1 MAIDYVCRHCNHNVG
16 KLDQRAASAS
26 ELGFDHLNEQERM
39 EMIEYKKNG
48 DMTVKTICEDC
59 QEALQRNPDYHQLET
74 FIQ

>member
-1 MAIDYVCRHCNHNVG
+1 MAINYVCRHCNHKVG
-16 KLDQRAASAS
+16 KLEQQSASAKQ
-26 ELGFDHLNEQERM
+26 LGFDHLNEQERL
-39 EMIEYKKNG
+39 EMIDYQTNG